1 MLVNMMVKN
10 HITSTKPLITG
21 DIDEVRVQSEEPN
34 FKTRLRQLK
43 RVFAIYANRT
53 IPLRG
58 RYGAAPIQ
66 SHARCTPHPADSA
79 PSTAGYPLRQ
89 SLRPA

>member
-34 FKTRLRQLK
+34 LKSLLLK
-43 RVFAIYANRT
+43 RAFLFSFSPPHRKNFEVKRI
-53 IPLRG
+53 RG
-58 RYGAAPIQ
+58 RRAHSVP
-66 SHARCTPHPADSA
+66 
-79 PSTAGYPLRQ
+79 
-89 SLRPA
+89 

>member
-34 FKTRLRQLK
+34 SKKPAFEQAFYFLIINALKTSVLNQ
-43 RVFAIYANRT
+43 N
-53 IPLRG
+53 
-58 RYGAAPIQ
+58 
-66 SHARCTPHPADSA
+66 
-79 PSTAGYPLRQ
+79 
-89 SLRPA
+89 